1 MTIDRAV
8 RRVLASAAVAL
19 LTAGG
24 DGNAATAAATG
35 ATKIADTVY
44 VNGHVYTPSG
54 WREAVAVRDG
64 RILAVDSNAK
74 VRALA
79 TKATHVED
87 LHGLTVF
94 PGLFDMHVHPM
105 MAGNGAEGVCRIE
118 QGADAN
124 RLLSVVADC
133 VKAAKAGEWI
143 TGGQWQA
150 VSMGSTPITK
160 ETLDKVSPDNPVVL
174 FDISGHS
181 TWANSRALAL
191 AGIAKNTANPEG
203 GIIERDANG
212 EPTGVLRETA
222 RDMVLR
228 LIPKPGAEANAAALK
243 ASLDLL
249 LSKGITG
256 LTDAMVQRDEL
267 VAYDALADRG
277 DLHQTVQAC
286 MAYSVAGKRE
296 PEFDALIAARK
307 SFARPNFDPAC
318 VKVFMDGVP
327 TESHTAAML
336 APYEDKQANAP
347 ERGLLLVDQRELN
360 AAVAQWD
367 KAGITVLYHAAG
379 DAAVRSALD
388 SIEFARKAN
397 GMGGPHHQV
406 GHCTFISREDIPRA
420 RMLDA
425 AFEFSPYLWYIQ
437 PINEDIIKAIGPS
450 RIERVWPLREGVQAG
465 GIVVAG
471 SDWAVVPDPD
481 PWLAIETSITRKAPG
496 GAGGSFGPGEGLTL
510 EQAVKVFT
518 INAARRM
525 RRAGELGSLEA
536 GKQADFIVIDRDPFA
551 ISPTELHSI
560 KVQRTYIRGKKVF
573 ERSGG

>member
-1 MTIDRAV
+1 M
-8 RRVLASAAVAL
+8 
-19 LTAGG
+19 
-24 DGNAATAAATG
+24 
-35 ATKIADTVY
+35 Y

-54 WREAVAVRDG
+54 WRDALAVRG
-64 RILAVDSNAK
+64 GTIIAADSNAK
-74 VRALA
+74 IRALA
-79 TKATHVED
+79 AKTTHIED
-87 LHGLTVF
+87 LQGRTVF

-118 QGADAN
+118 QGADAS

-133 VKAAKAGEWI
+133 VKAAKAGDWI

-160 ETLDKVSPDNPVVL
+160 ETLDKVSPDNPVIL

-181 TWANSRALAL
+181 VWVNSRALVL
-191 AGIAKNTANPEG
+191 AGIARGTANPAG

-222 RDMVLR
+222 TDMVRQLV
-228 LIPKPGAEANAAALK
+228 PKPTAEANAAALK
-243 ASLDLL
+243 GSLDLL

-256 LTDAMVQRDEL
+256 LTDAMVLRDDL
-267 VAYDALADRG
+267 VAYDTLADRG
-277 DLHQTVQAC
+277 ELHQTVQAC

-296 PEFDALIAARK
+296 PEFDELIATRK

-347 ERGLLLVDQRELN
+347 ERGLLLVDQTELN
-360 AAVAQWD
+360 SAVAQWD

-397 GMGGPHHQV
+397 GMRGPHHQV

-420 RMLDA
+420 RKLAA

-450 RIERVWPLREGVQAG
+450 RIERVWPLREGVEAG

-481 PWLAIETSITRKAPG
+481 PWLAIEMSITRKPPG
-496 GAGGSFGPGEGLTL
+496 GSGGSFGPGEALTL

-525 RRAGELGSLEA
+525 RRDDQLGSLEA

-551 ISPTELHSI
+551 IPATQLHTI

>member
-8 RRVLASAAVAL
+8 SRILASAAAL
-19 LTAGG
+19 L
-24 DGNAATAAATG
+24 ATG
-35 ATKIADTVY
+35 SVAAVTTRAADAIY
-44 VNGHVYTPSG
+44 VNAHVYTPSG
-54 WREAVAVRDG
+54 WREALAVRDG
-64 RILAVDSNAK
+64 SILAVDSNAK

-79 TKATHVED
+79 AKTTRIED
-87 LHGLTVF
+87 LHGRTIS

-118 QGADAN
+118 QGADAE
-124 RLLSVVADC
+124 RLLRVVADC
-133 VKAAKAGEWI
+133 VKGAKAGDWV

-181 TWANSRALAL
+181 TWVNSRALAL
-191 AGIAKNTANPEG
+191 AGIARDTANPEG
-203 GIIERDANG
+203 GIIERGANG

-228 LIPKPGAEANAAALK
+228 LVPKPGAEANAAALK
-243 ASLDLL
+243 GSLDLL
-249 LSKGITG
+249 LSKGVTG
-256 LTDAMVQRDEL
+256 LTDAMVLRDEL
-267 VAYDALADRG
+267 VAYDTLSDRG
-277 DLHQTVQAC
+277 ELHQAVQAC

-296 PEFDALIAARK
+296 PEFDELIAARK
-307 SFARPNFDPAC
+307 SFARANFDPAC

-336 APYEDKQANAP
+336 APYEDEQTNAP
-347 ERGLLLVDQRELN
+347 ERGLLLVDQKELN
-360 AAVAQWD
+360 AAVARWD
-367 KAGITVLYHAAG
+367 KAGITVVYHAAG

-406 GHCTFISREDIPRA
+406 GHCTFISPEDIPRA
-420 RMLDA
+420 RQLDA
-425 AFEFSPYLWYIQ
+425 AFEFSPYLWYLQ
-437 PINEDIIKAIGPS
+437 PINEDIIKAVGPS
-450 RIERVWPLREGVQAG
+450 RIERVWPLREGVEAG
-465 GIVVAG
+465 GIIVAG

-496 GAGGSFGPGEGLTL
+496 GAGGTFGAAEALTL

-525 RRAGELGSLEA
+525 RREDRLGSLEA

-551 ISPTELHSI
+551 IPVTQLHSI
-560 KVQRTYIRGKKVF
+560 RVQRTYIRGEKVF
-573 ERSGG
+573 EREGG